1 VNHIPAGLALLKPSI
16 LITDLYCLWAL
27 LDCAGT
33 APGILTA
40 ETTAPAGPH
49 AGAVSLGDRSYSSQF
64 NSGLTSAPR
73 CPQPL
78 NADMIGPAVGADLD
92 VMAASV
98 VAAIDQHIANAGG
111 AHFGERDFLR
121 VGRHGRGPAALISPQ
136 GSIGVNVSSPQPD
149 QSGSRHKFE
158 HIHRTPLIYLSFS
171 GRLTPCAMALRLM
184 PRSPRRRIRL
194 VTVSA
199 D

>member
-1 VNHIPAGLALLKPSI
+1 MDHIPAGLALLKPSI

-49 AGAVSLGDRSYSSQF
+49 AGAVSLGGRSYSSQF

-92 VMAASV
+92 VTAVAV
-98 VAAIDQHIANAGG
+98 IAAIDPHIADIGC
-111 AHFGERDFLR
+111 AHFAERDFC
-121 VGRHGRGPAALISPQ
+121 G
-136 GSIGVNVSSPQPD
+136 
-149 QSGSRHKFE
+149 
-158 HIHRTPLIYLSFS
+158 
-171 GRLTPCAMALRLM
+171 
-184 PRSPRRRIRL
+184 
-194 VTVSA
+194 
-199 D
+199 